1 MPSSPTVVVPSAL
14 PTIALL
20 DERLRTTSICL
31 AARYGSRDDPAEHGG
46 LAHLLEHTL
55 MSAPLDGRPS
65 FCEQVERLGG
75 HANAETGLD
84 IMLFYAQVHADDADT
99 VARLLHQAVLRPELT
114 EAVLDTERDAVL
126 QELAAAQADPGDVV
140 QDAFLA
146 RLFPGHPLGRPVGGD
161 VGQILRTTLPDV
173 LVGHRTRFLTSAMTL
188 VVTGPRLPRLDG
200 LGRTVPAAAIPPPAE
215 SLPPLAEP
223 ADPAV
228 TWPDEYGWVCVGA
241 RSTGADDPRR
251 RRFAILAQLLGDSP
265 SSPLYR
271 RLRNE
276 AGLAYTFAC
285 WDRGYQEAGAWRVLV
300 GIEPGNGETVV
311 GIVREILA
319 ELASAGPDP
328 DDLAAA
334 HRQARMR
341 LILDSESPLDHL
353 RMVAQRSRAG
363 TTAWSL
369 ATELA
374 ALDAVDAEQVR
385 AAAAEVLGELTVVVR
400 PEAS

>member
-1 MPSSPTVVVPSAL
+1 MPSSPTVVEPSAL

-31 AARYGSRDDPAEHGG
+31 AVRYGSRDDPAEHGG

-55 MSAPLDGRPS
+55 MSAPLDGNPS

-114 EAVLDTERDAVL
+114 DAVLDTERDAVL

-161 VGQILRTTLPDV
+161 VEQIRRISLLDV

-188 VVTGPRLPRLDG
+188 VVIGPRLPRLDG
-200 LGRTVPAAAIPPPAE
+200 LGRTVPAAVPPPAHA
-215 SLPPLAEP
+215 LPPLAGTTD
-223 ADPAV
+223 AAV
-228 TWPDEYGWVCVGA
+228 TWPDEYGWLCVGA
-241 RSTGADDPRR
+241 RSSAADDAGR

-276 AGLAYTFAC
+276 AGLAYSFAC

-300 GIEPGNGETVV
+300 GVEPGNGETVV
-311 GIVREILA
+311 AIVREILA

-334 HRQARMR
+334 RRQAGMR
-341 LILDSESPLDHL
+341 LILDSESPLDQL
-353 RMVAQRSRAG
+353 RMVAQRTRAG
-363 TTAWSL
+363 TADWSL
-369 ATELA
+369 AGELA

>member
-1 MPSSPTVVVPSAL
+1 MPSSPTVVEPSAL

-31 AARYGSRDDPAEHGG
+31 AVRYGSRDDPAEHGG

-55 MSAPLDGRPS
+55 MSAPLDGNPS

-114 EAVLDTERDAVL
+114 DAVLDTERDAVL

-161 VGQILRTTLPDV
+161 VEQIRRISLLDV

-188 VVTGPRLPRLDG
+188 VVIGPRLPRLDG
-200 LGRTVPAAAIPPPAE
+200 LGRTVPAAVPPPAQA
-215 SLPPLAEP
+215 LPPLAGP
-223 ADPAV
+223 TGTV

-241 RSTGADDPRR
+241 RSSAADDAGR

-276 AGLAYTFAC
+276 AGLAYSFAC

-300 GIEPGNGETVV
+300 GVEPGNGETVV
-311 GIVREILA
+311 AIVREILA

-334 HRQARMR
+334 RRQAGMR
-341 LILDSESPLDHL
+341 LILDSESPLDQL
-353 RMVAQRSRAG
+353 RMVAQRTRAG
-363 TTAWSL
+363 TAEWSL
-369 ATELA
+369 AGELA

>member
-1 MPSSPTVVVPSAL
+1 MPSSPTVVEPSAL

-31 AARYGSRDDPAEHGG
+31 AVRYGSRDDPAEHGG

-55 MSAPLDGRPS
+55 MSAPLDGNPS

-114 EAVLDTERDAVL
+114 DAVLDTERDAVL

-161 VGQILRTTLPDV
+161 VEQIRRISLLDV

-188 VVTGPRLPRLDG
+188 VVIGPRLPRLDG
-200 LGRTVPAAAIPPPAE
+200 LGRTVPVAVPPPAQA
-215 SLPPLAEP
+215 LPPLAEP
-223 ADPAV
+223 TDAAV
-228 TWPDEYGWVCVGA
+228 TWPNEYGWVCVGA
-241 RSTGADDPRR
+241 RSSAADDAGR

-276 AGLAYTFAC
+276 AGLAYSFAC

-300 GIEPGNGETVV
+300 GVEPGNGETVV
-311 GIVREILA
+311 AIVREILA

-334 HRQARMR
+334 RRQAGMR
-341 LILDSESPLDHL
+341 LILDSESPLDQL
-353 RMVAQRSRAG
+353 RMVAQRTRAG
-363 TTAWSL
+363 TADWSL
-369 ATELA
+369 AGELA

>member
-1 MPSSPTVVVPSAL
+1 MPPSTTVVVPSAL

-20 DERLRTTSICL
+20 DERLRTTSVCL
-31 AARYGSRDDPAEHGG
+31 AVRYGSRDDPAEHGG

-75 HANAETGLD
+75 NANAETGLD
-84 IMLFYAQVHADDADT
+84 IMLFYAQVHADDADA

-114 EAVLDTERDAVL
+114 DAVLDTERDAVL

-161 VGQILRTTLPDV
+161 VGQIRRLTLADV
-173 LVGHRTRFLTSAMTL
+173 QEGHRTRFLTSAMTL
-188 VVTGPRLPRLDG
+188 VVVGPRLPRLDG
-200 LGRTVPAAAIPPPAE
+200 LGRTVAPTAVPAPARA
-215 SLPPLAEP
+215 LPPLAP
-223 ADPAV
+223 DSAV
-228 TWPDEYGWVCVGA
+228 DWPDEYGWVCVGA
-241 RSTGADDPRR
+241 RSAAAGDPGR
-251 RRFAILAQLLGDSP
+251 RRFAVLAQLLGDSP

-271 RLRNE
+271 RLRNQ
-276 AGLAYTFAC
+276 AGLAYSFAC

-300 GIEPGNGETVV
+300 GVEPGNGETVV
-311 GIVREILA
+311 GIVRDLLT

-328 DDLAAA
+328 EDLEAAR
-334 HRQARMR
+334 RQARMR

-363 TTAWSL
+363 TAEWSL
-369 ATELA
+369 AAELA
-374 ALDAVDAEQVR
+374 ALDSVDAAQVR
-385 AAAAEVLGELTVVVR
+385 AAAAEVLAGLTVAVR

>member
-1 MPSSPTVVVPSAL
+1 MPPSPPVVVPSAL

-20 DERLRTTSICL
+20 DERLRTTSVCL
-31 AARYGSRDDPAEHGG
+31 AVRYGSRDDPAEHGG

-75 HANAETGLD
+75 NANAETGLD
-84 IMLFYAQVHADDADT
+84 IMLFYAQVHADDADA
-99 VARLLHQAVLRPELT
+99 VAALLHQAVLRPELT
-114 EAVLDTERDAVL
+114 DAVLDTERDAVL

-146 RLFPGHPLGRPVGGD
+146 QLFPGHPLGRPVGGD
-161 VGQILRTTLPDV
+161 VEQIRRITLADV
-173 LVGHRTRFLTSAMTL
+173 REGHRTRFLTSAMTL
-188 VVTGPRLPRLDG
+188 VVVGPRLPRLDG
-200 LGRTVPAAAIPPPAE
+200 LGRTVAPAAAPAPARA
-215 SLPPLAEP
+215 LPPLAP
-223 ADPAV
+223 DPAV
-228 TWPDEYGWVCVGA
+228 VWPDEYGWVCVGA
-241 RSTGADDPRR
+241 RSGAADDPGR
-251 RRFAILAQLLGDSP
+251 RRFALLAQLLGDSP

-276 AGLAYTFAC
+276 AGLAYSFAC

-300 GIEPGNGETVV
+300 GVEPGNGGTVV
-311 GIVREILA
+311 GIVRGLLA

-328 DDLAAA
+328 EDLAAA
-334 HRQARMR
+334 RRQARMR
-341 LILDSESPLDHL
+341 MILDSESPLDQL

-363 TTAWSL
+363 TAEWSL
-369 ATELA
+369 AAELA

-385 AAAAEVLGELTVVVR
+385 AAAAEVLDGLTVAVR